1 MKLLP
6 KILKEIPGKYKSFL
20 NFNVNEQNYG
30 EKLTLRIHIKEEK
43 KDNELNDKKKVI
55 DEFRDTFG
63 LSEEEYSDE
72 KILEKLKENDFNF
85 EKTFDALFN

>member
-30 EKLTLRIHIKEEK
+30 EKLTLRINIKENK
-43 KDNELNDKKKVI
+43 IKNYNDM
-55 DEFRDTFG
+55 
-63 LSEEEYSDE
+63 
-72 KILEKLKENDFNF
+72 
-85 EKTFDALFN
+85 